1 MIPRIRLLVYDDG
14 MSGCRSFPVR
24 TPERSTFAL
33 MQSIRGY
40 AILFLLAPFLFAHAP
55 GAPRAYFVG
64 KVVDERGKGMPR
76 ILVRP
81 LVRNYSQGKPY
92 YLPLSG
98 AFTDE
103 SGSYDLL
110 LLDADLP
117 AKMYLFAEE
126 YDPQSPVFRAPS
138 PHERDVRSVRTF
150 YPSAATRQEATLIE
164 AEPGVHSGFEI
175 HMRTTRTY
183 QVEGALGG
191 DLPGDGSD
199 ARYVF
204 LALPDDQAFLRGSA
218 AFPLKKD
225 RTFEI
230 SGVAPG
236 AYEVIAEKEG
246 QWPDIH
252 RCSPVIRV
260 GSADLKGIRVQCTR
274 AWK

>member
-1 MIPRIRLLVYDDG
+1 
-14 MSGCRSFPVR
+14 
-24 TPERSTFAL
+24 